1 MKKNVVLNVLASLVL
16 DALAVLFILYIGKLS
31 TAFGYPLYEIDP
43 MRLFLVLAI
52 VFTPRWNGWIIAL
65 LLPLVSYYWGGHPNI
80 YKAGLMAAELLIN
93 VWMFWYLYDK
103 IKFSLLAML
112 LSIMF
117 SKLVYYLLKY
127 LCLQAGWI
135 SGDLMATPVDTQIIT
150 TLAFSAF
157 VYLVFLIKGKPK

>member
-1 MKKNVVLNVLASLVL
+1 MKNKVVINISASILL
-16 DALAVLFILYIGKLS
+16 DAIAVLFILNIGKLS
-31 TAFGYPLYEIDP
+31 TVFGYPLYEIDP

-52 VFTPRWNGWIIAL
+52 VFTPRWNGWFIAL
-65 LLPLVSYYWGGHPNI
+65 LLPAASYFFGGHPNI

-93 VWMFWYLYDK
+93 VWMFWYLFDK

-112 LSIMF
+112 LSILF

-127 LCLQAGWI
+127 LCMKTGLI
-135 SGDLMATPVDTQIIT
+135 MGDLMATPMDTQIIT

-157 VYLVFLIKGKPK
+157 VYLVFLIKGKP